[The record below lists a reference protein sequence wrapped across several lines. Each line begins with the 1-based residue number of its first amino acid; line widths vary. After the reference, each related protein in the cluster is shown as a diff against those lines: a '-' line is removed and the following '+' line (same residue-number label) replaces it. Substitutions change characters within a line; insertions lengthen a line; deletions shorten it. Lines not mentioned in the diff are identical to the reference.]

1 MTRWIPLFTG
11 FVILTC
17 LTGCQ
22 TPTSSPD
29 DLTIQVDG
37 GLISGT
43 PVGSDG
49 QVRAYKGIP
58 YAAPP
63 VGDLRWKPPQPVK
76 GWDGVREAHQF
87 SPVCPQ
93 PVPGGPMIFPVN
105 AGEGTRVEE
114 QSEDCLYL
122 NVWTG
127 AASSDERRPVMLWI
141 HGGGLLTGAGSRP
154 A

>member
-1 MTRWIPLFTG
+1 MTRWMHFFTAV
-11 FVILTC
+11 VILTC

-37 GLISGT
+37 GLISGI

-63 VGDLRWKPPQPVK
+63 VGDLRWKPPQPAK
-76 GWDGVREAHQF
+76 GWDASGELINSVPCVLSPFVREPPE
-87 SPVCPQ
+87 SKSKVKI
-93 PVPGGPMIFPVN
+93 VSISMSGPEPKVRM
-105 AGEGTRVEE
+105 
-114 QSEDCLYL
+114 S
-122 NVWTG
+122 G
-127 AASSDERRPVMLWI
+127 APSCY
-141 HGGGLLTGAGSRP
+141 GSTVAR
-154 A
+154 